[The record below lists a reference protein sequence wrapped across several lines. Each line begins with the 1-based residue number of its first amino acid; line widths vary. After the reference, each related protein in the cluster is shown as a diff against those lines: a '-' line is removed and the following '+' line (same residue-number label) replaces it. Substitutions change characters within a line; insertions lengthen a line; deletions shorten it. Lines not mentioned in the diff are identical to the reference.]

1 MVAKRDQF
9 PHLNF
14 FDFHSFS
21 GWYAYFV
28 AVAVSYWSMIVK
40 HGYWLG
46 KFIKLTSSSYINFNV
61 IRPVVQISH
70 KFVIIH

>member
-46 KFIKLTSSSYINFNV
+46 KFIK
-61 IRPVVQISH
+61 
-70 KFVIIH
+70 